1 MGMLEYDLAFRRTI
15 KLHVY
20 SWLVKAFYY
29 LDWLMDDWSHS
40 FVLFLL
46 LRSVQVCTTE
56 KTQIRTFL
64 DIFFFYL
71 FNQRKRMWREC
82 DQMFSFSDCHCS
94 RSREVKLSLWFA
106 SLPGSSAN
114 RGKWNGTSAES
125 QSLERAGSCG
135 IIVILK
141 YDLNE
146 VHFNQK
152 RVIHNSF
159 K

>member
-1 MGMLEYDLAFRRTI
+1 MGMLEYDLAFHRTI
-15 KLHVY
+15 KQHVY

-46 LRSVQVCTTE
+46 LRSVLRKHRYE
-56 KTQIRTFL
+56 HFWTFS
-64 DIFFFYL
+64 FYL
-71 FNQRKRMWREC
+71 CNQRKRMWREC
-82 DQMFSFSDCHCS
+82 EQMFSFSDCHCS

-135 IIVILK
+135 IIVLLK